1 MNSKR
6 RFSKYTQKRLEEA
19 GWFPGRNVLGGI
31 KFPEDIE
38 LFPAAQKI
46 IAEFSNL
53 QIGKEQSGQTGIN
66 IAKSP
71 VWIDPMEAYFE
82 EEFKFARQIID
93 ESIFPI
99 GLIDFDTSAIGYLYV
114 KKTGAVFCIDDFEL
128 FYDQDF
134 DSALKKILEGIKATP
149 LKNPNGE

>member
-19 GWFPGRNVLGGI
+19 GWFPGRNILGEI

-38 LFPAAQKI
+38 LFPAALKI
-46 IAEFSNL
+46 IAEFGNL

-82 EEFKFARQIID
+82 EDFKFAQEIIE

-99 GLIDFDTSAIGYLYV
+99 GLIDFDNSAIGYLYV
-114 KKTGAVFCIDDFEL
+114 NKNGAVFCIDVFEW
-128 FYDQDF
+128 FFDEDF
-134 DSALKKILEGIKATP
+134 DRALEMMLEGIKATP
-149 LKNPNGE
+149 LKNPTW